1 MPKPNVGRAVLVMG
15 GPAVSNGTDVAPAVI
30 TRVWSDD
37 LVNVTIS
44 PDGSNGVRACTSV
57 RLYRDEMAARDAR
70 SKAPEGSGTA
80 AYAYW
85 PTIS

>member
-1 MPKPNVGRAVLVMG
+1 MPKPTVGRSVLVTG
-15 GPAVSNGTDVAPAVI
+15 GAAVFNGADVAPAVI

-37 LVNVTIS
+37 LVNVTVF
-44 PDGSNGVRACTSV
+44 PDASQGVCACTSV
-57 RLYRDEMAARDAR
+57 RLFRDETAARGAR
-70 SKAPEGSGTA
+70 DSAPEGSTT